1 MSREVAG
8 FSVSDAKAIHK
19 AVLQRKSVPQS
30 VDLSFEQTDGWFLAF
45 TTGGASARSGSTL
58 GSGTADLKYVDDTN
72 AIVNLGLNVTFYNYE
87 SATVAANTYI
97 WLHRYGPRFVVTS
110 VSPSASDTLET
121 FQMTSNWLGGI
132 ATATFTN
139 LSEPAYGT
147 SAGILEDPEGIFVD
161 ILGAGGRGLSI
172 RTRYGRHYVIQ
183 AKCAQTLT
191 PPASTGACEVY
202 IEGEGVACVITTE
215 AACDAVGGTFDGVGT
230 TCP

>member
-1 MSREVAG
+1 MQDNFTYG
-8 FSVSDAKAIHK
+8 FNRADAES
-19 AVLQRKSVPQS
+19 LKSMI
-30 VDLSFEQTDGWFLAF
+30 
-45 TTGGASARSGSTL
+45 
-58 GSGTADLKYVDDTN
+58 GTADVEYSMRIPRDDP
-72 AIVNLGLNVTFYNYE
+72 AG
-87 SATVAANTYI
+87 
-97 WLHRYGPRFVVTS
+97 
-110 VSPSASDTLET
+110 ASDTLET
-121 FQMTSNWLGGI
+121 FQMTSNWIGGI
-132 ATATFTN
+132 ATATFNN